1 MRSVKKR
8 GDGHRWATGEERR
21 EMIEAM
27 AHDPGKA
34 SRARIGDHAAASAEL
49 LMRAGFED
57 EASLRL
63 FECECGTG
71 SMKIWG
77 NMLLTW
83 FESRMGDGGTKRSPY
98 KNRR

>member
-1 MRSVKKR
+1 MRSEKKR

-21 EMIEAM
+21 EMIEAI

-34 SRARIGDHAAASAEL
+34 SRARVGDHAVASAEL
-49 LMRAGFED
+49 LMRAGFGD

-71 SMKIWG
+71 SMEIWG
-77 NMLLTW
+77 NM
-83 FESRMGDGGTKRSPY
+83 GKYAPY
-98 KNRR
+98 VVRIPEGR